1 MKVNYIAELNRF
13 QRFAMD
19 EELSGYAMLLWHTL
33 MGLFNDRGEG
43 DEWPESIRVG
53 TRKMLA
59 FFPFSQDTLERARI
73 ELAEAGRIVYTPGT
87 RGERAEYRLILF
99 EAVDRQASTSS
110 VTDHDDGA
118 TSSVRLTPDSFP
130 KGEASEPVENS
141 DFSTS
146 AADYPPDNPPIKPLS
161 AVQNRTHIQTSNAYA
176 YTRDDDDERDARP
189 RLVILSE
196 FENQEQDEAMI
207 REAFRERLPELP
219 VTKAALHDLLMIAR
233 DLGQTPGVVCDA
245 VAVAARRCARS
256 PVDYILTLL
265 DDWSRD
271 GVRTQQDLGELLVM
285 RDALSGRIA
294 VGGVTRQD
302 LDEARERRRAR

>member
-1 MKVNYIAELNRF
+1 MKVNYIREMNAWMDFVL
-13 QRFAMD
+13 D
-19 EELSGYAMLLWHTL
+19 EEPSANAQLLWHTL
-33 MGLFNDRGEG
+33 MALFNRRGEG
-43 DEWPESIRVG
+43 DEWPEEIAISNQ
-53 TRKMLA
+53 KLLL
-59 FFPFSQDTLERARI
+59 FLPFGETALKEARA
-73 ELAEAGRIVYTPGT
+73 ELCALGRIRHIAGK
-87 RGERAEYRLILF
+87 RGERPRYALVPLS
-99 EAVDRQASTSS
+99 AAAGD
-110 VTDHDDGA
+110 
-118 TSSVRLTPDSFP
+118 
-130 KGEASEPVENS
+130 KGEGFTVKAEATETAPVSVDKS

-146 AADYPPDNPPIKPLS
+146 GRDDVADSVADRVAKATQSRPHTPN
-161 AVQNRTHIQTSNAYA
+161 VNVYA

-196 FENQEQDEAMI
+196 PVNEEQDENLL
-207 REAFRERLPELP
+207 REAFADRLPELP
-219 VTKAALHDLLMIAR
+219 VTRAALHDLLMIAR

-265 DDWSRD
+265 DDWSRE

>member
-1 MKVNYIAELNRF
+1 MKVNYIREMNAWMDFVL
-13 QRFAMD
+13 D
-19 EELSGYAMLLWHTL
+19 EEPSANAQLLWHTL
-33 MGLFNDRGEG
+33 MALFNRRGEG
-43 DEWPESIRVG
+43 DEWPEEIAISNQKLLLFLPFGETALKEARAELCALGRIRH
-53 TRKMLA
+53 
-59 FFPFSQDTLERARI
+59 I
-73 ELAEAGRIVYTPGT
+73 AGR
-87 RGERAEYRLILF
+87 RGERPRYALVPLSAAEG
-99 EAVDRQASTSS
+99 T
-110 VTDHDDGA
+110 

-130 KGEASEPVENS
+130 KGEADQDADAPASAPVSVDKS

-146 AADYPPDNPPIKPLS
+146 GRDDVADSVADRVATATQSRPHTPN
-161 AVQNRTHIQTSNAYA
+161 VNAYA
-176 YTRDDDDERDARP
+176 HIRDDDDERDARP

-196 FENQEQDEAMI
+196 PVSEEQDENLL
-207 REAFRERLPELP
+207 REAFAERLPELP

-265 DDWSRD
+265 DDWSRE

>member
-43 DEWPESIRVG
+43 DEWPESIRVSS
-53 TRKMLA
+53 RKMLA
-59 FFPFSQDTLERARI
+59 FFPFSQSTLERARE
-73 ELAEAGRIVYTPGT
+73 ELIDAGRIAYENGS
-87 RGERAEYRLILF
+87 RGERGEYRLILF
-99 EAVDRQASTSS
+99 EAADKQPKAADKQADAQTSS
-110 VTDHDDGA
+110 VA
-118 TSSVRLTPDSFP
+118 ESVD
-130 KGEASEPVENS
+130 NS

-146 AADYPPDNPPIKPLS
+146 PSGYPSDNRPDSRLTDGQS
-161 AVQNRTHIQTSNAYA
+161 DTHIQTSNAYA
-176 YTRDDDDERDARP
+176 HIRDDDDERDARP

-265 DDWSRD
+265 DDWSRE

-302 LDEARERRRAR
+302 LEEARERRRAR